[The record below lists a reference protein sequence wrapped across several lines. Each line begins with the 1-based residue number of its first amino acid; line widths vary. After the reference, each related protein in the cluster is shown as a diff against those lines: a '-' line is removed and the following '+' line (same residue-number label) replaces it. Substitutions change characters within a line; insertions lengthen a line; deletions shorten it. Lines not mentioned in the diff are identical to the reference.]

1 MKEYEQFME
10 QHEDVKAWL
19 KDRPENTKRIF
30 ARELR
35 TFCDEL
41 AISPEEWRDLDK
53 FKARDLAWKFISTKV
68 ASNPSVA
75 STVMA
80 ALKSFYRNKNGEA
93 LPFDSTRGGKHALH
107 VGLSKRGINEHI
119 PSKQEAYQ
127 LIDMASSLRDKAIL
141 HFLFQT
147 GVRVNVIQHLKLK
160 DVADQLD
167 KEVIALKVTGDLDHK
182 LRSRDIPFYYTF
194 LNGEGVE
201 TLRRYITLAHKQRR
215 LDTPLF
221 STSGHEAISQSYV
234 LRIVK
239 NCCRKAGLNP
249 ETIWTH
255 SIRKAFRKVVRQA
268 DIDDDDKEMMMGHVL
283 KGSRQS
289 YFDSKDIAVI
299 LVAYRKCDF
308 SREVPQSEVSKLKE
322 QLEKDLGFEHIKG
335 TLQQEQI
342 NKLETELLS
351 IKEQLKQLLGQKA

>member
-1 MKEYEQFME
+1 
-10 QHEDVKAWL
+10 
-19 KDRPENTKRIF
+19 
-30 ARELR
+30 
-35 TFCDEL
+35 
-41 AISPEEWRDLDK
+41 
-53 FKARDLAWKFISTKV
+53 
-68 ASNPSVA
+68 
-75 STVMA
+75 
-80 ALKSFYRNKNGEA
+80 
-93 LPFDSTRGGKHALH
+93 

-255 SIRKAFRKVVRQA
+255 SIRKAFRKIVRQA
-268 DIDDDDKEMMMGHVL
+268 EGLDDDDKEQLMGHVIR
-283 KGSRQS
+283 GSRAA
-289 YFDSKDIAVI
+289 YYDTKDIELI
-299 LVAYRKCDF
+299 MKAYQRCNF
-308 SREVPQSEVSKLKE
+308 SREIPKSEVSKLRM
-322 QLEKDLGFEHIKG
+322 Q
-335 TLQQEQI
+335 
-342 NKLETELLS
+342 LETEQSKTAMYEARLNSLETQFEATRKMLKELLDQ
-351 IKEQLKQLLGQKA
+351 KEKA